1 MKMVKALVLYDTF
14 TGHTRIIA
22 EKIKKRLEEIGIIVD
37 LFRDKKFEAFA
48 SVREYQV
55 IAIGSPC
62 HGGKAARTLKHKL
75 DPIITMDLKGKKL
88 ITFASCVD
96 AKEQQWVC
104 DEIETILKPTGI
116 TPVTS
121 IGCVG
126 RPPKNFDT
134 AVEAAI
140 QEEMFKF

>member
-1 MKMVKALVLYDTF
+1 MMVKAVVIYDTF
-14 TGHTRIIA
+14 TGHTRSIA
-22 EKIKKRLEEIGIIVD
+22 EKIKKRMEEIGMNVD
-37 LFRDKKFEAFA
+37 LFRDKKFSAFA

-62 HGGKAARTLKHKL
+62 HGGRAARTLKRKIN
-75 DPIITMDLKGKKL
+75 PIISMDLKGKKL

-116 TPVTS
+116 TPVAS

-126 RPPKNFDT
+126 KPPKDFDS